1 MMAKGDRFAPR
12 MFRRLLVPSLA
23 SSLGLALADMADAV
37 VVGQRMGATGLAA
50 IGLSLPLYMVFNV
63 CMHGLGIGGSV
74 RYSRLLGE
82 GKAAAAVACFN
93 RTMRAGLALGVLIAL
108 LVNLFP
114 ALVLRLLGTSP
125 ADGALFAASENYVRI
140 IALGAPLFFASY
152 MLGYFLRSDD
162 QQKLASA
169 GFLVGNGV
177 DILLNLVFVLWLDGG
192 TAGAA
197 WATLLGLVATLACY
211 APGLVSRK
219 RILRLRWPRAGA
231 REVLAC
237 FRTGL
242 ATSSQ
247 YAFQMA
253 FLLIANNALLRM
265 AGENGVAVFDMVQ
278 NASYLILYLYE
289 GTAKAAQPLV
299 STFYGE
305 KNMVSARRT
314 RSLSL
319 FWGLVAGSVAAALVS
334 AFPGA
339 VCGVF
344 GLRGAELTRLG
355 ARALRL
361 FCLGSAFAG
370 ASILLET
377 YFQSIEEERRA
388 FIIALL
394 RGCVVLLPVTFL
406 FSFAPLEGFWWLYPA
421 NECLSLG
428 LFGLYCRLTRGRG
441 AAFDAARVFSRT
453 IRGSGEEVTRMN
465 EDIEAFCQRW
475 NAQPRQRYFVTM
487 ATEEVCM
494 AIIANAL
501 GQDGEIQVTLVA
513 LEEGDFEL
521 HIRDNAALFN
531 PFSLQAER
539 IGAELNV
546 ATQIQASMLPCI
558 FPAFPSRRE
567 FDIYATMTPAKEVG
581 GDFYDFFLVDDD
593 HLALVMADV
602 SGKGVPAALFMVIAK
617 TLLKNAVQ
625 TGLGPKAAL
634 EKVNNQLCENNEAEM
649 FVTVWLGVYE
659 ISSGKLVAAN
669 AGHEKPAILR
679 ADGKFELY
687 SDKHGFVLAGMENT
701 RYREYALQL
710 EAGDALFVYTDGVAE
725 ATDARNT
732 LYGTQRMLDA
742 LNRNPGAG
750 PEALLRQV
758 KADIDAFVGEA
769 PQFDDIT
776 MLALK
781 VKELPSGGMKR
792 VSVAPDLASVAAVTE
807 FVEAC
812 LAERDAPMKV
822 VAQVNVAVDEIFS
835 NIARYSGATAVS
847 VGCEA
852 QAGRVLLRFSDNGRP
867 YDPTSKADP
876 DVTLSAEERDAGGLG
891 IFMVKKTMDRLAYEY
906 EDGFNVLTLEK
917 AW

>member
-1 MMAKGDRFAPR
+1 MMAKGDCFAPR

-50 IGLSLPLYMVFNV
+50 ISLSLPLYMVFNV

-197 WATLLGLVATLACY
+197 WATLLGLVA
-211 APGLVSRK
+211 
-219 RILRLRWPRAGA
+219 I
-231 REVLAC
+231 LAC

-344 GLRGAELTRLG
+344 GLRGRVPRHGRRGYRHRQWQRHPRGHRGGRGDLWRHHRRASLWEHAVHGGSHRPGNSRRAGNGQPRYAGRKRRGRHGHRRKRRLFAGFRPDVHHRYRHSFQRGGGRKRHVRFLRRQPPREGCAG
-355 ARALRL
+355 ARRGWRL
-361 FCLGSAFAG
+361 
-370 ASILLET
+370 
-377 YFQSIEEERRA
+377 
-388 FIIALL
+388 
-394 RGCVVLLPVTFL
+394 
-406 FSFAPLEGFWWLYPA
+406 
-421 NECLSLG
+421 
-428 LFGLYCRLTRGRG
+428 
-441 AAFDAARVFSRT
+441 
-453 IRGSGEEVTRMN
+453 
-465 EDIEAFCQRW
+465 
-475 NAQPRQRYFVTM
+475 
-487 ATEEVCM
+487 
-494 AIIANAL
+494 
-501 GQDGEIQVTLVA
+501 
-513 LEEGDFEL
+513 
-521 HIRDNAALFN
+521 
-531 PFSLQAER
+531 
-539 IGAELNV
+539 
-546 ATQIQASMLPCI
+546 
-558 FPAFPSRRE
+558 
-567 FDIYATMTPAKEVG
+567 
-581 GDFYDFFLVDDD
+581 
-593 HLALVMADV
+593 
-602 SGKGVPAALFMVIAK
+602 
-617 TLLKNAVQ
+617 
-625 TGLGPKAAL
+625 
-634 EKVNNQLCENNEAEM
+634 
-649 FVTVWLGVYE
+649 
-659 ISSGKLVAAN
+659 
-669 AGHEKPAILR
+669 
-679 ADGKFELY
+679 
-687 SDKHGFVLAGMENT
+687 
-701 RYREYALQL
+701 
-710 EAGDALFVYTDGVAE
+710 
-725 ATDARNT
+725 
-732 LYGTQRMLDA
+732 
-742 LNRNPGAG
+742 
-750 PEALLRQV
+750 
-758 KADIDAFVGEA
+758 
-769 PQFDDIT
+769 
-776 MLALK
+776 
-781 VKELPSGGMKR
+781 
-792 VSVAPDLASVAAVTE
+792 
-807 FVEAC
+807 
-812 LAERDAPMKV
+812 
-822 VAQVNVAVDEIFS
+822 
-835 NIARYSGATAVS
+835 
-847 VGCEA
+847 
-852 QAGRVLLRFSDNGRP
+852 
-867 YDPTSKADP
+867 
-876 DVTLSAEERDAGGLG
+876 
-891 IFMVKKTMDRLAYEY
+891 
-906 EDGFNVLTLEK
+906 
-917 AW
+917 

>member
-1 MMAKGDRFAPR
+1 MMAKGDCFAPR

-50 IGLSLPLYMVFNV
+50 ISLSLPLYMVFNV

-125 ADGALFAASENYVRI
+125 ADGALFAASESYVRI

-219 RILRLRWPRAGA
+219 RILRLRWPRAAAAIYGEDGSVIANAYVDISMNDVMQDRHEFLARLLGILAGA
-231 REVLAC
+231 TL
-237 FRTGL
+237 
-242 ATSSQ
+242 
-247 YAFQMA
+247 
-253 FLLIANNALLRM
+253 LLIVLLVLGITR
-265 AGENGVAVFDMVQ
+265 AVVRPI
-278 NASYLILYLYE
+278 N
-289 GTAKAAQPLV
+289 T
-299 STFYGE
+299 
-305 KNMVSARRT
+305 
-314 RSLSL
+314 LS
-319 FWGLVAGSVAAALVS
+319 AAADAFVS
-334 AFPGA
+334 EKRESG
-339 VCGVF
+339 
-344 GLRGAELTRLG
+344 
-355 ARALRL
+355 
-361 FCLGSAFAG
+361 AG
-370 ASILLET
+370 ASAISQLAIRTGDEIENLSH
-377 YFQSIEEERRA
+377 SIQKMEQDINRYIDNLSR
-388 FIIALL
+388 
-394 RGCVVLLPVTFL
+394 VT
-406 FSFAPLEGFWWLYPA
+406 AEK
-421 NECLSLG
+421 
-428 LFGLYCRLTRGRG
+428 
-441 AAFDAARVFSRT
+441 
-453 IRGSGEEVTRMN
+453 
-465 EDIEAFCQRW
+465 
-475 NAQPRQRYFVTM
+475 
-487 ATEEVCM
+487 
-494 AIIANAL
+494 
-501 GQDGEIQVTLVA
+501 
-513 LEEGDFEL
+513 
-521 HIRDNAALFN
+521 
-531 PFSLQAER
+531 ER

-812 LAERDAPMKV
+812 LAEQDAPMKV

>member
-50 IGLSLPLYMVFNV
+50 ISLSLPLYMVFNV
-63 CMHGLGIGGSV
+63 CMHGQGIGGSV

-211 APGLVSRK
+211 APGLVFRK

-406 FSFAPLEGFWWLYPA
+406 FSFAPLKGFWWLYPA

-494 AIIANAL
+494 AIIANS
-501 GQDGEIQVTLVA
+501 IT
-513 LEEGDFEL
+513 
-521 HIRDNAALFN
+521 
-531 PFSLQAER
+531 
-539 IGAELNV
+539 
-546 ATQIQASMLPCI
+546 
-558 FPAFPSRRE
+558 FPA
-567 FDIYATMTPAKEVG
+567 
-581 GDFYDFFLVDDD
+581 
-593 HLALVMADV
+593 
-602 SGKGVPAALFMVIAK
+602 
-617 TLLKNAVQ
+617 
-625 TGLGPKAAL
+625 
-634 EKVNNQLCENNEAEM
+634 
-649 FVTVWLGVYE
+649 
-659 ISSGKLVAAN
+659 
-669 AGHEKPAILR
+669 
-679 ADGKFELY
+679 
-687 SDKHGFVLAGMENT
+687 
-701 RYREYALQL
+701 
-710 EAGDALFVYTDGVAE
+710 
-725 ATDARNT
+725 
-732 LYGTQRMLDA
+732 
-742 LNRNPGAG
+742 
-750 PEALLRQV
+750 
-758 KADIDAFVGEA
+758 
-769 PQFDDIT
+769 
-776 MLALK
+776 
-781 VKELPSGGMKR
+781 
-792 VSVAPDLASVAAVTE
+792 
-807 FVEAC
+807 
-812 LAERDAPMKV
+812 
-822 VAQVNVAVDEIFS
+822 
-835 NIARYSGATAVS
+835 
-847 VGCEA
+847 
-852 QAGRVLLRFSDNGRP
+852 
-867 YDPTSKADP
+867 
-876 DVTLSAEERDAGGLG
+876 
-891 IFMVKKTMDRLAYEY
+891 
-906 EDGFNVLTLEK
+906 
-917 AW
+917 